1 MFLGRYF
8 HSLDYKSRTSVP
20 KKFRDQLKSGAI
32 LTTGLDGCLFL
43 YSKLDWQE
51 LSSRIKELPLT
62 AVDAR
67 DFSRYLFSAA
77 TEVTFDS
84 LGRIT
89 IPDYLVDYAKL
100 EKEIVILGVLN
111 RVEIWSKK
119 KFTLLNKKLNEKGEE
134 IAEKFSEEGI

>member
-8 HSLDYKSRTSVP
+8 HRLDYKSRTSVP
-20 KKFRDQLKSGAI
+20 KKFRDQLKTGAI

-67 DFSRYLFSAA
+67 DLSRYLFSAA

-89 IPDYLVDYAKL
+89 IPDYLVEYAKL

-119 KFTLLNKKLNEKGEE
+119 KFTLLDKKLNEKGEE

>member
-1 MFLGRYF
+1 M
-8 HSLDYKSRTSVP
+8 
-20 KKFRDQLKSGAI
+20 
-32 LTTGLDGCLFL
+32 
-43 YSKLDWQE
+43 
-51 LSSRIKELPLT
+51 T

-67 DFSRYLFSAA
+67 DLSRYLFSAA

-100 EKEIVILGVLN
+100 EKEVVILGVLN

-119 KFTLLNKKLNEKGEE
+119 KFTLLDKKLNEKGEE

>member
-20 KKFRDQLKSGAI
+20 KKFRDQLKNGAI

-51 LSSRIKELPLT
+51 LSSRIEELPLT

-67 DFSRYLFSAA
+67 DLSRYLFSAA

-100 EKEIVILGVLN
+100 EKEVVILGVLN

-119 KFTLLNKKLNEKGEE
+119 KFTLLDKKLNEKGEE

>member
-20 KKFRDQLKSGAI
+20 KKFRDQLKTGAI

-67 DFSRYLFSAA
+67 DLSRYLFSAA

-89 IPDYLVDYAKL
+89 IPDYLVEYAKL

-119 KFTLLNKKLNEKGEE
+119 KFTLLDKKLNEKGEE